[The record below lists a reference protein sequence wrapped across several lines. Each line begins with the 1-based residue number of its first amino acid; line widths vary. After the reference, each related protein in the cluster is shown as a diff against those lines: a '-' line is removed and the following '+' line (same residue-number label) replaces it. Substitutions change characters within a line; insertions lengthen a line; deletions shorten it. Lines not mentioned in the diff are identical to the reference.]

1 MFDEILGL
9 PQHPLIVHAAVIL
22 TPLLAV
28 LATVYALVPRT
39 RPVLTWAVAGL
50 APIVPVSVFV
60 AKQSGDA
67 LNEGRF
73 SSASGELGQRI
84 TEHAGFGTPLLLV
97 ALGLGV
103 ASAAL
108 VYACRGDR
116 FGRPLV
122 TVVSALTVILAV
134 TALYYVVRAGHSG
147 AVAVWGS

>member
-9 PQHPLIVHAAVIL
+9 PPHPLIVHAAVVL

-28 LATVYALVPRT
+28 LATVYALAPRT
-39 RPVLTWAVAGL
+39 RRSLAWAVAGL
-50 APIVPVSVFV
+50 APIVPLSVF
-60 AKQSGDA
+60 AARQSGESLQA
-67 LNEGRF
+67 GRF
-73 SSASGELGQRI
+73 SSASGEMGELI
-84 TEHAGFGTPLLLV
+84 NEHAAFGTPLLFV

-108 VYACRGDR
+108 VHVCRGDR

-122 TVVSALTVILAV
+122 TAVSGLTVILAV
-134 TALYYVVRAGHSG
+134 VAVYYVVRAGHSG